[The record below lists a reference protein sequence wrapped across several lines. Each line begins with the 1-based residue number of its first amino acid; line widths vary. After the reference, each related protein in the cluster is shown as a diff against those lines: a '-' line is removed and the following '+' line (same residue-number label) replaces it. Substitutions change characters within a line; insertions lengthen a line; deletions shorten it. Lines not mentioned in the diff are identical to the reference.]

1 MPPDRWLAITVRAPA
16 GSGRTAGT
24 SENPLEGVQWTA
36 GLASDSSGTELTG
49 EPRGVALPEDPFAR
63 VPEILVE
70 FGGRGVEERD
80 GAFTTYLPPPDDL
93 EALLEEVENRVRGV
107 VGASVRLEWYWQAQ
121 EDWATY
127 WRRGLGPRRA
137 SDRILV
143 APTWEIPEVQEG
155 EVLVV
160 LDPGMAFGTAEHA
173 TTRGCL
179 RLLDR
184 QVRAGDRIADI
195 GSGSGILS
203 ITAAL
208 LGADEILALEMD
220 PMACEA
226 ARENALANGVE
237 DRVQILAKELA
248 AGEVIPQA
256 PFNGIVA
263 NIQRTILLPL
273 LPVFQMSLVDGGWL
287 ILSGI
292 LEEERTEVQE
302 AAAARAFS
310 LEGGDQEG
318 EWWSGVF
325 RSTVP
330 SDSS

>member
-1 MPPDRWLAITVRAPA
+1 MPPDRWLAITVFPPSDDGRAA
-16 GSGRTAGT
+16 ET
-24 SENPLEGVQWTA
+24 SETPPERAQWTA
-36 GLASDSSGTELTG
+36 SRASDYLETELTG
-49 EPRGVALPEDPFAR
+49 EPRGIAFPEDPFAC

-70 FGGRGVEERD
+70 LGGRGVEEKE
-80 GAFTTYLPPPDDL
+80 GAYTTYLPPPDDL
-93 EALLEEVENRVRGV
+93 ETLLEEVGTRVRGA
-107 VGASVRLEWYWQAQ
+107 VGGSVRLEWYWQAQ

-127 WRRGLGPRRA
+127 WKRDLGPRRI

-143 APTWEIPEVQEG
+143 APTWEVPEVQEG

-184 QVRAGDRIADI
+184 QVRARDRIADI

-208 LGADEILALEMD
+208 LGADGVLALEMD

-226 ARENALANGVE
+226 ARENVLANGVA
-237 DRVQILAKELA
+237 DRVQILAEEVI

-273 LPVFQMSLVDGGWL
+273 LPVFQMSLVDGGWV

-292 LEEERTEVQE
+292 LVEEQTEVEE
-302 AAAARAFS
+302 AAAAHTLF
-310 LEGGDQEG
+310 LEEGDQEG

-325 RSTVP
+325 RSTMP
-330 SDSS
+330 SDS